1 MELEIAALFAL
12 ILVWTHGATVEQFTN
27 SNNLFAADIYKE
39 VIKTNNENI
48 LISPLSAEIVFA
60 MAQSGAKGKT
70 GEEIRTGL
78 HLPNTDEETR
88 SAVKSVLPTLNG
100 DGYFRLYSAN
110 KIYVTDKFPVKEE
123 FKQVATRVYQ
133 ADLENVDFGH
143 NVETADN
150 INKWVEKQTQ
160 NKIQNLIEPDILD
173 NRTVAVLLNALYFN
187 AKWNNRFEKHLTK
200 KGNFYKTARDVAEV
214 DFMHDYN
221 EECSYYE
228 SEELNAKFLELSFL
242 GDDLSM
248 VFVLP
253 NEKTGL
259 ATLENRVEKV
269 FGQHNFA
276 GTPLSL
282 TIPKFKIES
291 TTDLKE
297 VLENLG
303 VKKAFSQ
310 NEADFTGAVDLK
322 GMYINEAKQKT
333 FIDVDEQGV
342 EAAAISYVGFRYLS
356 GALEPIEEFVAD
368 HPFIFYIK
376 LKNFILFAGRV
387 LTPGQ

>member
-1 MELEIAALFAL
+1 MELEIAALLAL
-12 ILVWTHGATVEQFTN
+12 ILAWTHGATLEEFTN
-27 SNNLFAADIYKE
+27 GNNLFAADIYKE
-39 VIKTNNENI
+39 VIKTNNENV

-70 GEEIRTGL
+70 GEEIRTSL
-78 HLPNTDEETR
+78 HLPNTDEETQLV
-88 SAVKSVLPTLNG
+88 VKSVLPTLNG
-100 DGYFRLYSAN
+100 NGSFQLYSAN
-110 KIYVTDKFPVKEE
+110 KMYVTDKFPVKEE
-123 FKQVATRVYQ
+123 FKQVATKVYQ

-160 NKIQNLIEPDILD
+160 NKIHNLIESDMLD
-173 NRTVAVLLNALYFN
+173 DRTVAILLNALYFK
-187 AKWNNRFEKHLTK
+187 AKWNTHFDVSLTK
-200 KGNFYKTARDVAEV
+200 KENFYKTAGDVTEV
-214 DFMHDYN
+214 DFMHVYDENYN
-221 EECSYYE
+221 YYE
-228 SEELNAKFLELSFL
+228 SEELNAKFLEIPFQ
-242 GDDLSM
+242 GEDLSM

-259 ATLENRVEKV
+259 AALENRVEKV

-276 GTPLSL
+276 GTLL
-282 TIPKFKIES
+282 NVTIPKLKIGS
-291 TTDLKE
+291 TTDLRQ

-303 VKKAFSQ
+303 VKKAFSP
-310 NEADFTGAVDLK
+310 NKADFTGAIDLK
-322 GMYINEAKQKT
+322 GFYINEAKQKT

-342 EAAAISYVGFRYLS
+342 EAAAISYIGWHFLS
-356 GALEPIEEFVAD
+356 EPPKAIKEFVAD

-387 LTPGQ
+387 LTPEQ

>member
-1 MELEIAALFAL
+1 MELEIAAFFAL
-12 ILVWTHGATVEQFTN
+12 ILAWTHGATLEEFTN
-27 SNNLFAADIYKE
+27 GNNLFAANIYKE
-39 VIKTNNENI
+39 VIKTNNENV

-88 SAVKSVLPTLNG
+88 STVKSVLPTLNG
-100 DGYFRLYSAN
+100 DGSFQLHSAN

-123 FKQVATRVYQ
+123 FKQVATSVYQ

-143 NVETADN
+143 NAETADV

-160 NKIQNLIEPDILD
+160 NKIHNLIEPDMLD

-187 AKWNNRFEKHLTK
+187 AKWNTRFSERLTK
-200 KGNFYKTARDVAEV
+200 KENFYKTARDVVEV

-221 EECSYYE
+221 EEYSYYE
-228 SEELNAKFLELSFL
+228 SEELNAKFLELPFL

-259 ATLENRVEKV
+259 ATLENQVEKV
-269 FGQHNFA
+269 FSRHNFA
-276 GTPLSL
+276 EISL
-282 TIPKFKIES
+282 NVTIPKFKIES
-291 TTDLKE
+291 TTDLKQ
-297 VLENLG
+297 VLENVSDIVRCMKLG

-322 GMYINEAKQKT
+322 
-333 FIDVDEQGV
+333 
-342 EAAAISYVGFRYLS
+342 
-356 GALEPIEEFVAD
+356 
-368 HPFIFYIK
+368 
-376 LKNFILFAGRV
+376 
-387 LTPGQ
+387 